1 LPIISQPLVAIMVIG
16 GIVKMPVFLT
26 DNEGNDSIAIRSMMH
41 LSIGYDHR
49 IIDGAV
55 ADQFMVEVKKF
66 LENWNEELL

>member
-1 LPIISQPLVAIMVIG
+1 V
-16 GIVKMPVFLT
+16 T
-26 DNEGNDSIAIRSMMH
+26 DKDGNDSIAIRSMMH

-55 ADQFMVEVKKF
+55 ADQFMLEVKKF

>member
-1 LPIISQPLVAIMVIG
+1 MPIINQPQVAIMGVG
-16 GIVKMPVFLT
+16 GIEKKPVVVT
-26 DNEGNDSIAIRSMMH
+26 DKDGNDSIAIRSMMH

-55 ADQFMVEVKKF
+55 ADQFMAEVKKF